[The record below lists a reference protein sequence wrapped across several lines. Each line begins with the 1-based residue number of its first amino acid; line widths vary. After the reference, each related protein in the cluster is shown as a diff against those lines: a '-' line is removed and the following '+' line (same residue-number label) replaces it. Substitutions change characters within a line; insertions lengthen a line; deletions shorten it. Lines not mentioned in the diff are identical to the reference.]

1 MKKAVITLV
10 FGLSIITVQ
19 AQDYTSAIGIRGG
32 WYRGL
37 TFKHFLSD
45 RLAFEGL
52 LMTRYRGIN
61 LTALLEI
68 HNSINEVEG
77 LKWYYGGG
85 AHVGYYNSY
94 YYYSNG
100 LDNYNMIMGVDGILG
115 LEYTF
120 TDFPFNIS
128 LDWKP
133 TFNLF
138 GGDYY
143 FSGDSGALSIRYTFE

>member
-1 MKKAVITLV
+1 MKKALITLV
-10 FGLSIITVQ
+10 FGLGVITVQ
-19 AQDYTSAIGIRGG
+19 AQDYTSAIGLRGG

-45 RLAFEGL
+45 KLAFEGL
-52 LMTRYRGIN
+52 LMTRFRGIN

-68 HNSINEVEG
+68 HNSIPEVDG

-94 YYYSNG
+94 YYSNG
-100 LDNYNMIMGVDGILG
+100 LDKYDMLMGVDGILG

-120 TDFPFNIS
+120 ADYPFNIS
-128 LDWKP
+128 IDWKP

-138 GGDYY
+138 GGGYY